1 MSKISGLLST
11 GAVLL
16 HGEKHSSGLDY
27 LSRVDGEEGTWYFWL
42 NAMQGVYE
50 LKLREASLQGDLEI
64 SSLDI
69 RYYPSIDEDVFES
82 FACREQLLRVSD
94 LFDDGPVEIP
104 DNPDVCP
111 CCGGDVHDEEHE
123 QHHCHGHRAM
133 RAKGIPKLVL
143 RKQFPKDAFVIGSME
158 CALKDRLE
166 SIKISSQNYYR
177 EYVAEG
183 IKMPDAQGELVELV
197 APGGLDRNVPGLELT
212 KIFAEFFINKFLN
225 AFSIVCIPEKQE
237 EVAGVVKHFL
247 RDNQLQE
254 TQAADVKLVMQTY
267 KC

>member
-42 NAMQGVYE
+42 TAMQGVYE

-177 EYVAEG
+177 
-183 IKMPDAQGELVELV
+183 
-197 APGGLDRNVPGLELT
+197 
-212 KIFAEFFINKFLN
+212 
-225 AFSIVCIPEKQE
+225 
-237 EVAGVVKHFL
+237 
-247 RDNQLQE
+247 
-254 TQAADVKLVMQTY
+254 
-267 KC
+267 